1 MVITLNNEIWMERY
15 EYSIVQVDNQ
25 TEEQY
30 NSYILKYRSRD
41 LIICILWMVCYYRG
55 YYLDFM
61 KLMRNVRSLVLGLM
75 VIENKVLSTPEKC
88 ECWRVCDTYTLN
100 WT

>member
-1 MVITLNNEIWMERY
+1 
-15 EYSIVQVDNQ
+15 
-25 TEEQY
+25 
-30 NSYILKYRSRD
+30 
-41 LIICILWMVCYYRG
+41 MVCYYRG

-88 ECWRVCDTYTLN
+88 GCWRVCDTYTLN